1 MNINFTVDRQ
11 KLIRETTDVLVSNSQ
26 NYLNFNFKFSSEWN
40 GLNKAVLFKCADI
53 EKPVIVPI
61 DDSACLGI
69 GKTYI

>member
-26 NYLNFNFKFSSEWN
+26 NCLNFNFKFSYEWN
-40 GLNKAVLFKCADI
+40 GLNKAVLLKCADI

-61 DDSACLGI
+61 DDCACLFRHA
-69 GKTYI
+69 